1 MTAADRT
8 SSAATEILHDTG
20 CSLVVIDRH
29 GQVHTYGSR
38 GVADLYGIVTSGS
51 DILADADLADK
62 VVGKGAAAL
71 MVLGG
76 IRSLHADVI
85 SRPAL
90 EMLRAANIEVDFTK
104 LVDGII
110 NRART
115 GPCPVETLCL
125 PLSSP
130 ADCLKAIGSFLSAI
144 KHQSN

>member
-1 MTAADRT
+1 MTATGTTA
-8 SSAATEILHDTG
+8 SASEILHDTG

-51 DILADADLADK
+51 DVLAEADLADK

-90 EMLRAANIEVDFTK
+90 EMLHAAAIKVDFTK

-110 NRART
+110 NRAGT
-115 GPCPVETLCL
+115 GPCPVETLCR

-130 ADCLKAIGSFLSAI
+130 DDCLKAIASFLSTV
-144 KHQSN
+144 KPH

>member
-1 MTAADRT
+1 MTCDSIPA
-8 SSAATEILHDTG
+8 SPVEILHRSG

-29 GQVHTYGSR
+29 GTSHTYRSR
-38 GVADLYGIVTSGS
+38 GVADLYGLITSGS
-51 DILADADLADK
+51 GVLAGADVADK

-71 MVLGG
+71 MVLGC

-90 EMLRAANIEVDFTK
+90 AMLSEASIKVDYTT

-110 NRART
+110 NRAGT

-125 PLSSP
+125 PLSRP
-130 ADCLKAIGSFLSAI
+130 EDCLNAISGFLNSV
-144 KHQSN
+144 KLQSN